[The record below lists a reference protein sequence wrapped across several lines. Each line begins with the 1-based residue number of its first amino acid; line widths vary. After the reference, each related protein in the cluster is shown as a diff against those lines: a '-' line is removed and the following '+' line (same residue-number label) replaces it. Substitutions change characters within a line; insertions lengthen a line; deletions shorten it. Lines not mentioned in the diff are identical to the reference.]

1 MTEVN
6 TLEELAEAIQNGDKS
21 KINEASLNRVYHHAV
36 AGGATS
42 FAILTAYRYQN
53 PKQVNISLNKKLEGD
68 VRSLGLGFFKM
79 KGYWLECQDPDIE
92 YDECPDDML
101 IPSTEISL
109 FIPNISKK
117 DALRLGKKYN
127 QDGFVYQGE
136 DTDNKPVVLAKNGS
150 AIRKFNKFS
159 PNKIAQG
166 YSQVKGRNFTFEGFE
181 YRPSSMMT
189 NLAFEAYL
197 KKYKK

>member
-1 MTEVN
+1 MKEVN
-6 TLEELAEAIQNGDKS
+6 TLEQLAEAIQTGDKS
-21 KINEASLNRVYHHAV
+21 KINEASLNRVYQHAM
-36 AGGATS
+36 GDGATS

-53 PKQVNISLNKKLEGD
+53 PKQINISLNKKLEGD

-92 YDECPDDML
+92 YDKCPEDML
-101 IPSTEISL
+101 IPSIEISL

-117 DALRLGKKYN
+117 DALRLGKTYK

-136 DTDNKPVVLAKNGS
+136 DTDNKTVVLAKNGTV
-150 AIRKFNKFS
+150 IRKFDKFS

-181 YRPSSMMT
+181 YRPSGMMS
-189 NLAFEAYL
+189 NLTFEAYL